1 MEFPAVRIFERD
13 CREVQFAEDGG
24 LMETN
29 EAIMAFSQSE
39 KLKAGLIWVSQTLNL
54 LEGLPGGEKVGGGKV
69 INAVLNMLG
78 HELKLAKAVGGD
90 RGWEEVEP
98 YVEKALVM
106 VNSGVGEEA
115 NAHLSKA
122 LSKITNIAH
131 ESMSLLKEK
140 GLL

>member
-1 MEFPAVRIFERD
+1 
-13 CREVQFAEDGG
+13 
-24 LMETN
+24 METN

-54 LEGLPGGEKVGGGKV
+54 LKGLPGGEKVGGEKV

-78 HELKLAKAVGGD
+78 HEINLAKAVGGD

-98 YVEKALVM
+98 YIEKALVM

>member
-1 MEFPAVRIFERD
+1 
-13 CREVQFAEDGG
+13 
-24 LMETN
+24 METN

-78 HELKLAKAVGGD
+78 HELKLAETVGGD
-90 RGWEEVEP
+90 HGWEEVEP
-98 YVEKALVM
+98 YIEKALVM
-106 VNSGVGEEA
+106 VNSGVGVEA

-131 ESMSLLKEK
+131 ESMSMLKGK

>member
-1 MEFPAVRIFERD
+1 MEI
-13 CREVQFAEDGG
+13 
-24 LMETN
+24 N

-39 KLKAGLIWVSQTLNL
+39 KIKAGLIWVSQTLNL
-54 LEGLPGGEKVGGGKV
+54 LEGLPSGEKAGGEKV
-69 INAVLNMLG
+69 INAVLNMVG
-78 HELKLAKAVGGD
+78 HEIKLARAVGGD
-90 RGWEEVEP
+90 CGWEEIEP
-98 YVEKALVM
+98 YIEKALVM
-106 VNSGVGEEA
+106 VHSGVGGEA